1 MDIYARELLKRG
13 TFSFINIVSSETK
26 TLGILGII
34 YIHLKQ
40 EIFEV
45 LQ

>member
-13 TFSFINIVSSETK
+13 TFSFINVSSETK

-34 YIHLKQ
+34 YIYLKQ